1 MVSSPTQE
9 NKLPYISIWW
19 NDLVKPE
26 KIKYFAAQG
35 KETNKMK
42 QGFLDYLEFKLRR
55 QYEIA
60 NTSGIINNFTINSLK
75 SRIETVRNDMV
86 KGVKIRSR
94 LQDAVQGEFFS
105 NYLIAK
111 QKEIAIR
118 KIITTLSTENDVV
131 LND

>member
-1 MVSSPTQE
+1 
-9 NKLPYISIWW
+9 
-19 NDLVKPE
+19 
-26 KIKYFAAQG
+26 
-35 KETNKMK
+35 
-42 QGFLDYLEFKLRR
+42 
-55 QYEIA
+55 
-60 NTSGIINNFTINSLK
+60 
-75 SRIETVRNDMV
+75 MV

-94 LQDAVQGEFFS
+94 LQDAVQGENFS

>member
-26 KIKYFAAQG
+26 IIKYFAAQG
-35 KETNKMK
+35 KETIKMK
-42 QGFLDYLEFKLRR
+42 CGFLDYPEFKLRR

-94 LQDAVQGEFFS
+94 LQDAVQEDFFYIILFQ
-105 NYLIAK
+105 NHINRICVKYPR
-111 QKEIAIR
+111 EIWIWR
-118 KIITTLSTENDVV
+118 HIY
-131 LND
+131 